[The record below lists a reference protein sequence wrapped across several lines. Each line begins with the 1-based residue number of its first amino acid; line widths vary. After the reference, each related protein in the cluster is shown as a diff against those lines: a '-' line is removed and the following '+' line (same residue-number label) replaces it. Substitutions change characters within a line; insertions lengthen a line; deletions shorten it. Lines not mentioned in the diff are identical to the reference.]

1 MQHDTPVSVIKTAW
15 LATAA
20 LILAA
25 TATAQDE
32 SRAADASVAAAT
44 DVAESI
50 PDPLTLAWC
59 VERAQARN
67 PSIEIEKAG
76 LDAARHRITPAG
88 ALDDP
93 RLSYEASNVPIG
105 DLDFDSTPMSGHQF
119 GLRQNF
125 PFPGLLSSR
134 RDAAEAR
141 ARAAAHAVADRV
153 LTIDSAVE
161 SSWAELGFSQRAL
174 DITDRN
180 ISLLRQLVHIAEAR
194 YRVGSG
200 LQQDV
205 LRAQVELT
213 VLLGEKLEREA
224 AIERAGAG
232 LGALLDLT
240 ATTVFPRTA
249 SLEDASALPALEE
262 LTAALEQRNAQ
273 LLALDANVEA
283 AKRQIRMAELEGYP
297 DLDLGIGY
305 RLRQR
310 APGDPARGDDFIGA
324 GFTVRLPVNRS
335 KWNARVAERRALL
348 RQAKGTYRQARAS
361 LLAGLRTS
369 HSELRRAESEEIL
382 LRTGLIPQAR
392 QSLESSRS
400 GYEVGRIDFLSVL
413 NSQVRLLNAELRLA
427 RAHADKRRAF
437 ASLEAVAGGRL
448 R

>member
-32 SRAADASVAAAT
+32 SRAADVAT
-44 DVAESI
+44 VEDVAESI

-119 GLRQNF
+119 GLRQKF

-161 SSWAELGFSQRAL
+161 SSWAELGFSQRAF
-174 DITDRN
+174 DITERN
-180 ISLLRQLVHIAEAR
+180 LSLLRQLVRIAEAR

-213 VLLGEKLEREA
+213 VLLEEKLEREA
-224 AIERAGAG
+224 AIERAEAG
-232 LGALLDLT
+232 LGELLDLT

-249 SLEDASALPALEE
+249 SLEDASALPVLKE

-273 LLALDANVEA
+273 LLALDAQVEA
-283 AKRQIRMAELEGYP
+283 AKWRVRVAELEGYP
-297 DLDLGIGY
+297 DFDLGIGY
-305 RLRQR
+305 RLRQK
-310 APGDPARGDDFIGA
+310 ATGDPVGGDDFIGA

-335 KWNARVAERRALL
+335 KWNAHVAERRALL
-348 RQAKGTYRQARAS
+348 RKAKGTYRQVRAS

-382 LRTGLIPQAR
+382 LRTGLVPQAR

-413 NSQVRLLNAELRLA
+413 DSQVRLLNAELQLV

-437 ASLEAVAGGRL
+437 ASLEAVAGGPL